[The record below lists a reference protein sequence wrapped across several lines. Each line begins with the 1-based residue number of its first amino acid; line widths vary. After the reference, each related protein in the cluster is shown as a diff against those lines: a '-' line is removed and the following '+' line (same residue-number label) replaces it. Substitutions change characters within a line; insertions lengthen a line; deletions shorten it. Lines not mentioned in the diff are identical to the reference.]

1 MLETLLWLAVGA
13 FIGWNLP
20 QPNFAKAIQAK
31 ILGLFKGK

>member
-20 QPNFAKAIQAK
+20 QPDFAKVIQAK
-31 ILGLFKGK
+31 VLGLFKGK